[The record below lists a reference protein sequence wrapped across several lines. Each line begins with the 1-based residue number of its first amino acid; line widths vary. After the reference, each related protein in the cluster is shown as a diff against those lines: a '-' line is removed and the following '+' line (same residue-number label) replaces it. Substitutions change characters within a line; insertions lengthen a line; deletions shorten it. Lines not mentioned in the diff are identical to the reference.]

1 MTRLYVANVSLKA
14 DTSELKELLSDCGKI
29 KLVDI
34 KDGSGYIV
42 NKFSLNQQRNSKHQ
56 TRQRKQ

>member
-1 MTRLYVANVSLKA
+1 MTRLYVGNVSTKA
-14 DTSELKELLSDCGKI
+14 ETTELKELLSDCGKI

-42 NKFSLNQQRNSKHQ
+42 NKFN
-56 TRQRKQ
+56 

>member
-34 KDGSGYIV
+34 KEGSGYIV
-42 NKFSLNQQRNSKHQ
+42 NKFSLN
-56 TRQRKQ
+56 